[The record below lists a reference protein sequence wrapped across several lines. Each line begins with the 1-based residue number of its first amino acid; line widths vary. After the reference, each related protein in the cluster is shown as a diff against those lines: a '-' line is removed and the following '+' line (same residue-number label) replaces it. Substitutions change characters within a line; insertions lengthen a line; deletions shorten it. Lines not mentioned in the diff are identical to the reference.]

1 MFWIFLLLFAHC
13 YITEVYGVNCLDQQG
28 GMLCEVCIAQKGFKS
43 KLNEMWSIRQQIDG
57 QVNDIIKSFICDWAL
72 LLGSLN

>member
-1 MFWIFLLLFAHC
+1 MGSTALI
-13 YITEVYGVNCLDQQG
+13 
-28 GMLCEVCIAQKGFKS
+28 CEVAQKGFKS

-57 QVNDIIKSFICDWAL
+57 QVNNIIKSFICDWAL